1 MSIKKS
7 KISPGYNVNSK
18 FKTKTNNK
26 KAISSKVQPCR
37 IQPSSSDSDDNMSC
51 KHFTILLYL

>member
-1 MSIKKS
+1 MSNKKS
-7 KISPGYNVNSK
+7 KISPGYNANTKSI
-18 FKTKTNNK
+18 KTKINNK
-26 KAISSKVQPCR
+26 KGMSKVQPCR